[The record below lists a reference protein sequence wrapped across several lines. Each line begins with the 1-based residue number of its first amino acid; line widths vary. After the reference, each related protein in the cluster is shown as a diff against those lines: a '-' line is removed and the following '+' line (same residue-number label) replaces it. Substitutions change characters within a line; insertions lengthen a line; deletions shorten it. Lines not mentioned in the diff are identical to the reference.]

1 MDEVRNKI
9 LWAAKE
15 LFKEKGYKKTTIRQ
29 IVDKSG
35 VLIGSIYYFFKNKEE
50 IFETIV
56 LELFDKSDSIV
67 NESFDIETPALKY
80 AVMCAIELKA
90 VEMHELICE
99 FYYEAYS
106 SDLILNKV
114 VRRAAKRSEKLFKE
128 YNKKYTFEDYYIRT
142 LMVKGSVR
150 SVIVSRYLDKNVD
163 FDKIINTFLRISLQ
177 AFNVDKNEIE
187 RVISCIGKMQNNILE
202 MVDRIGNETF
212 SV

>member
-1 MDEVRNKI
+1 MRNKI

-150 SVIVSRYLDKNVD
+150 SVIVSRYLDKNID

-187 RVISCIGKMQNNILE
+187 RVISCIDKMQNNILE

>member
-1 MDEVRNKI
+1 MRNKI

>member
-150 SVIVSRYLDKNVD
+150 SVIVSRYLDKNID

-187 RVISCIGKMQNNILE
+187 RVISCIDKMQNNILE

>member
-1 MDEVRNKI
+1 MRNKI

-80 AVMCAIELKA
+80 AIMCAIELKA

>member
-80 AVMCAIELKA
+80 AIMCAIELKA